1 MKNNFKTLREY
12 IKEIISQPET
22 QEEASVAASIA
33 GYSLPLGMTNKLQK
47 TNDKVTDEIVWKS
60 YAKSFGD
67 AKKI

>member
-33 GYSLPLGMTNKLQK
+33 NGSSVLIN
-47 TNDKVTDEIVWKS
+47 E
-60 YAKSFGD
+60 
-67 AKKI
+67 